1 MKDVIEEGLRRA
13 RKYSGSFTVITQSIL
28 DIEQF
33 GSVGNVIMSN
43 TDFKFYLQ
51 SPDFAQAR
59 EKKFIQCGEFTLR
72 LMDSVKT
79 NKPKYSENRTWRRHT
94 ATAWSGSSWTHGAT
108 TSTPRRETKSLKSNS
123 SSPKTAGIMRSPSRK
138 WSENTE
144 AEEPLMNQ
152 SDDAYL
158 RKLLETYRALLDPG
172 IDLFEAEDVTVDSS
186 GSRCTR

>member
-79 NKPKYSENRTWRRHT
+79 NKPKYSEIYMETPYGHGVVRLVVDP
-94 ATAWSGSSWTHGAT
+94 WSYYVY
-108 TSTPRRETKSLKSNS
+108 TSAGNEIAEIEQLVAENGGDYALAIEEMVRKYRSGGTPYESK
-123 SSPKTAGIMRSPSRK
+123 
-138 WSENTE
+138 
-144 AEEPLMNQ
+144 
-152 SDDAYL
+152 
-158 RKLLETYRALLDPG
+158 
-172 IDLFEAEDVTVDSS
+172 
-186 GSRCTR
+186 